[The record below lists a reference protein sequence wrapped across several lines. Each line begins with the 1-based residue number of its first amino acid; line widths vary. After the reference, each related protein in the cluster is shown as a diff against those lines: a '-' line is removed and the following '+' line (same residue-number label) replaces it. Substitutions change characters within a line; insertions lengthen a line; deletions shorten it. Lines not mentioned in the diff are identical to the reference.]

1 MRRMGLR
8 IAIFFFSL
16 NCLLAA
22 DSGGISWY
30 KDIEQAS
37 AAAREANKPMLLDFW
52 ADWCVACWVMEKS
65 VYAEAGVVEVVSK
78 KFVPVQIDFDKQE
91 KLARKYN
98 VASLPTILFTD
109 SYGTELFRH
118 EGILDAE
125 ELTELLKALPGD
137 VARINR
143 LHQVLA
149 EDKGNFEA
157 LEGLGRELR
166 EAGLYLRSNQYYSRA
181 LKTDPAK
188 KEPRQREQILV
199 AMGWNYIELRES
211 KEAAKVFE
219 RCAKEFPNSESKPTF
234 LLGLGQAYALAD
246 ADDKARKFL
255 NAVVSQYPDSDAARR
270 AERILSEL
278 R

>member
-8 IAIFFFSL
+8 IAIFLFSL
-16 NCLLAA
+16 NGLLAA
-22 DSGGISWY
+22 DSGVISWY

-52 ADWCVACWVMEKS
+52 ADWCVACWVMKNS
-65 VYAEAGVVEVVSK
+65 VYTEAGVVEVVSK

-91 KLARKYN
+91 KLARKYH

-125 ELTELLKALPGD
+125 EITELLKALPGD
-137 VARINR
+137 MARINR

-188 KEPRQREQILV
+188 KEPRQREQILA

-219 RCAKEFPNSESKPTF
+219 RCAKEFSNSESKPTF

-255 NAVVSQYPDSDAARR
+255 NAVVSQYPNSDAARR